1 MELLLVATLLVSI
14 SLGSI
19 TLFLTYINWRIL
31 NLSKGILNI
40 SVELLKETIII
51 REETV
56 WIRKISED
64 VLVESIRLRKALG
77 DPTEEM
83 SKKEDEFTTKKV
95 KGIKD

>member
-1 MELLLVATLLVSI
+1 MELLLVAT
-14 SLGSI
+14 GSI

-31 NLSKGILNI
+31 NISKGILNI

-56 WIRKISED
+56 LIRKISED

-77 DPTEEM
+77 DPVEEM
-83 SKKEDEFTTKKV
+83 SKDGINAKKS
-95 KGIKD
+95 

>member
-19 TLFLTYINWRIL
+19 TLFLTFINWRIL
-31 NLSKGILNI
+31 NISKGILNI

-77 DPTEEM
+77 DPTEEIGNRDATNA
-83 SKKEDEFTTKKV
+83 KKS
-95 KGIKD
+95 

>member
-19 TLFLTYINWRIL
+19 TLFLTFINWRIL

-40 SVELLKETIII
+40 SVELLKETSIIH
-51 REETV
+51 EETV

-64 VLVESIRLRKALG
+64 GLVESIRLRKALG
-77 DPTEEM
+77 F
-83 SKKEDEFTTKKV
+83 SFLFFAFFSR
-95 KGIKD
+95 